1 MTRTLI
7 IESGQ
12 KPTEEQLKEVEEAKK
27 SPINFDEDCGEL
39 SPAMMKAFKSAVVQR
54 NRKKKAQEF
63 EGRILFPQYPP
74 NLKKSQIG
82 NFRKQNEFSP
92 KIKLGECSR
101 KGIDIG
107 QLKITGKPVKYIVL
121 GICDQNTKRRKFAK
135 QMERLKRM

>member
-1 MTRTLI
+1 MTKTLI

-54 NRKKKAQEF
+54 NRRKKAQKFLGEGKNLTPLQKIPSNGKQLSPKF
-63 EGRILFPQYPP
+63 E
-74 NLKKSQIG
+74 KSEIG

-92 KIKLGECSR
+92 KIKFG
-101 KGIDIG
+101 GYG
-107 QLKITGKPVKYIVL
+107 
-121 GICDQNTKRRKFAK
+121 
-135 QMERLKRM
+135 